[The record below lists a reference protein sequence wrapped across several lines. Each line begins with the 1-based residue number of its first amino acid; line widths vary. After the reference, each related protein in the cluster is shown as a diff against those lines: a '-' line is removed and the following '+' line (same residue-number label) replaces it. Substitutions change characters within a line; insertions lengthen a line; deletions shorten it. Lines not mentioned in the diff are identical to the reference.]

1 MPWSFFKRSP
11 LWLQT
16 CVAMFLGLAVGAVF
30 PSLVPVDAFRT
41 LGKAPV
47 QAIQML
53 AAPLLFVVILEAV
66 AGAEWQEGS
75 LGRFFRVI
83 VVNALAALG
92 ISLLLVNL
100 LEPGKSL
107 APVLAHAGPAGEAKT
122 WSDVVAAWTPKS
134 FLSPFLDNAIPALIV
149 LAVVLGLALRAV
161 AKEEGPLVAG
171 ALGFARL
178 GTAVLLKII
187 HWILAVIPVAVFTAM
202 AATTA
207 KHGLSALGGMGVYL
221 GVCLLGMTA
230 QVLLVHQSWIRFSG
244 VPLRR
249 FWTEA
254 REPVLNGFGV
264 NSSLATLPL
273 TLTALDRLGVSR
285 HSARLSAAVGTNFNN
300 DGILL
305 YEIVAAL
312 LIAQAVRGHVPFADQ
327 LAIAAIGLAAT
338 LGVAGIPE
346 AGLIA
351 LTLVLSATG
360 LPAEAIPIVLSVDWI
375 LGRARSAVNVVAD
388 MSVAIAIDRKEPAR

>member
-1 MPWSFFKRSP
+1 
-11 LWLQT
+11 
-16 CVAMFLGLAVGAVF
+16 MFLGLGAGVAF
-30 PSLVPVDAFRT
+30 ARWIPVELFRT
-41 LGKAPV
+41 IGKAPV

-53 AAPLLFVVILEAV
+53 AAPLLFLVILEAV
-66 AGAEWQEGS
+66 AGADWHAGS
-75 LGRFFRVI
+75 LGRFFKV
-83 VVNALAALG
+83 VTVNALAALA
-92 ISLLLVNL
+92 ISLVLVNVL
-100 LEPGKSL
+100 QPGQAMAPLFAGGPPPGEP
-107 APVLAHAGPAGEAKT
+107 KT
-122 WSDVVAAWTPKS
+122 WADVLAAWTPKS
-134 FLSPFLDNAIPALIV
+134 ILSPFIDNAIPALIV
-149 LAVVLGLALRAV
+149 LAVVAGLALRAI
-161 AKEEGPLVAG
+161 AKEEPAVTQVLA
-171 ALGFARL
+171 FARV
-178 GTAVLLKII
+178 GTAVLLRVIG
-187 HWILAVIPVAVFTAM
+187 WLLAVIPAAVFAAM

-207 KHGLSALGGMGVYL
+207 KHGLGALSGMGIYL
-221 GVCLLGMTA
+221 GVCLLGMVM
-230 QVLLVHQSWIRFSG
+230 QVLVVHQSWIRFSG
-244 VPLRR
+244 ASLRH

-273 TLTALDRLGVSR
+273 TLSALDRLGVSR
-285 HSARLSAAVGTNFNN
+285 QSARLSAAVGTNFNN

-312 LIAQAVRGHVPFADQ
+312 LVAQAVRGTVPFSDQ
-327 LAIAAIGLAAT
+327 LAIAAMGLLAT

-388 MSVAIAIDRKEPAR
+388 MSVAIAIDQKGTR